1 MDVKSYV
8 DVAVSKNDRLYHF
21 YMPVGAPFG
30 EAYDA
35 SFEVLSG
42 ITEMAKQA
50 AENARPKDE
59 PTTDAPSTDAPA
71 QEAPVEVAS

>member
-1 MDVKSYV
+1 MDIKSFISV
-8 DVAVSKNDRLYHF
+8 EVTKNERTYHF

-35 SFEVLSG
+35 AFEVLNS

-50 AENARPKDE
+50 VEKAKPQEDESVEKEAE
-59 PTTDAPSTDAPA
+59 
-71 QEAPVEVAS
+71 VEVVDK